1 MSNETSHEKIAKE
14 LLGAKEPIALIYA
27 FNATGKTRLS
37 VAYKNATKD
46 GGGNHTGVYYNA
58 YSEDL
63 FVWDN
68 DPENGE
74 ANLQL
79 DIRKSSLNR
88 FHSSLTED
96 DIRYKLNR
104 YRPNYRFDFIP
115 HDNPEDGIKSVMF
128 FHEEADPKDPNK
140 VFKVPFKISRGE
152 ERIFVWCFFLA
163 LFDVE
168 GWADKQSSHFFIDDP
183 VSSLDDH
190 NIFITASTIYD
201 LIEEH
206 YEKRKFVITTHH
218 IGLFSIL
225 SDMLTNGE
233 KASKFKKLTRV
244 CTLSLKNGGV
254 SLESCRNDVFLY
266 HLRLLQLLDRAHTA
280 GEVKAYHFALL
291 RQVLENVASFLGVGQ
306 FGYVLKQIGI
316 DDEDEVATIVNT
328 MSHKKVYYFESDE
341 LKSDSLAAFEKV
353 FIGVKEKYQFVLH
366 APVGE
371 LSVQAPETPAV
382 KAPTKFT
389 KATSTTTAKERAGK
403 APTKPVKAT
412 AAKTVK
418 KPKRKAPTKG
428 TKS

>member
-1 MSNETSHEKIAKE
+1 MSHELIAKE
-14 LLGAKEPIALIYA
+14 LARAKEPIVLIYA

-46 GGGNHTGVYYNA
+46 DDGNHAGVYYNA

-74 ANLQL
+74 TNVQL

-96 DIRYKLNR
+96 DIRDKLNR
-104 YRPNYRFDFIP
+104 FRPNYRFDFIP
-115 HDNPEDGIKSVMF
+115 HDDPEDGIKSVMF
-128 FHEEADPKDPNK
+128 FHEVADPEDPNK
-140 VFKVPFKISRGE
+140 VSKVPRKISRGE

-163 LFDVE
+163 LFEVE

-206 YEKRKFVITTHH
+206 HEKRKFVITTHH

-225 SDMLTNGE
+225 SDMLTKGE
-233 KASKFKKLTRV
+233 KASKFKDKVRV
-244 CTLSLKNGGV
+244 CTLSLKNGEIK
-254 SLESCRNDVFLY
+254 LESCRKDVFLY
-266 HLRLLQLLDRAHTA
+266 HLRLLQVLDQAHSA
-280 GEVKAYHFALL
+280 GEIKSFHFALL
-291 RQVLENVASFLGVGQ
+291 RQILENIASFLGVGQ
-306 FGYVLKQIGI
+306 FGYVLQQIGI
-316 DDEDEVATIVNT
+316 SDTEEVATIVNT

-341 LKSDSLAAFEKV
+341 LVPDTKAIFEKV
-353 FIGVKEKYQFVLH
+353 FLGVKEKYQFVLH
-366 APVGE
+366 
-371 LSVQAPETPAV
+371 TPAA
-382 KAPTKFT
+382 KASAQATNPRATKARAEPTKAVAA
-389 KATSTTTAKERAGK
+389 KRAAKE
-403 APTKPVKAT
+403 APAVPKKTAVAR
-412 AAKTVK
+412 AAKS
-418 KPKRKAPTKG
+418 PARKAPAKAN
-428 TKS
+428 KP

>member
-1 MSNETSHEKIAKE
+1 MSHEILAKE
-14 LLGAKEPIALIYA
+14 LAGAKERVTLIYA

-37 VAYKNATKD
+37 VAYKDATKSED
-46 GGGNHTGVYYNA
+46 GSHVGVYYNA

-68 DPENGE
+68 NLENGE
-74 ANLQL
+74 TTIQL
-79 DIRKSSLNR
+79 EIRKSSLNR

-96 DIRYKLNR
+96 DIRDKLNR
-104 YRPNYRFDFIP
+104 FRPNYRFDFIP
-115 HDNPEDGIKSVMF
+115 HENPEDGIKSVMF
-128 FHEEADPKDPNK
+128 FHEVADATDSNK
-140 VFKVPFKISRGE
+140 ISKVPFKISRGE

-163 LFDVE
+163 LFEVE

-225 SDMLTNGE
+225 SDMLTKGQ
-233 KASKFKKLTRV
+233 KSSKFKKLTRV
-244 CTLSLKNGGV
+244 CSLSSRNNKV
-254 SLESCRNDVFLY
+254 SLENSRSDVFLY
-266 HLRLLQLLDRAHTA
+266 HLRILQVLDQAYMA

-316 DDEDEVATIVNT
+316 VNEEEAAIIINT
-328 MSHKKVYYFESDE
+328 MSHKKVYYFESDD
-341 LKSDSLAAFEKV
+341 LKSDSLAIFEKV
-353 FIGVKEKYQFVLH
+353 FVGVKEKYQFVLH
-366 APVGE
+366 T
-371 LSVQAPETPAV
+371 PEAEVPANLTE
-382 KAPTKFT
+382 KAM
-389 KATSTTTAKERAGK
+389 KA
-403 APTKPVKAT
+403 
-412 AAKTVK
+412 
-418 KPKRKAPTKG
+418 
-428 TKS
+428 